1 MRDGSGE
8 WGVGGDDERAAERPH
23 PEPPTPL
30 RSAFR
35 ERALAATYR
44 LQLNGAFTLHDARG
58 RVPYLHALGVS
69 HLYCSPVLAARAG
82 STHGYD
88 VADPTQV
95 NPELGGDTAFAALAE
110 TAHAHGMGLVL
121 DIVPNHMGTGPDN
134 PYWDDLLRHGP
145 RSKYARWFDVEWR
158 APTKRL
164 ANKVLLPVLGDSL
177 DAVLER
183 GELKLEVTGLGA
195 RVRYFD
201 HHFPI
206 DPTTLPPELELA
218 QRDPSALP
226 AAQEWSA
233 GVEGRA
239 RLRALLERQH
249 YALDF
254 WRNASR
260 DVNYR
265 RFFDVNELI
274 ALKVEDAEVFAATHR
289 TVLQFVAD
297 GLIDGLRI
305 DHIDGLLEPR
315 RYLERLRAA
324 VDTRRPTC
332 AGAARFPIVVE
343 KILAPGETLPADWPV
358 DGTTGYEFM
367 TTLEDVFI
375 DPSGYAVLESK
386 YRGGRTDH
394 EFHAVALE
402 SKRAVLRG
410 SLNADVRRLAPM
422 LASLARQA
430 KWPARPIA
438 AYAGAIVEL
447 LAALPVYRT
456 YIDVE
461 RPEAEESDRAML
473 EYAFGEVRTRAV
485 ADAEGIAA
493 LERALLG
500 TWRDADASVARAR
513 LTFVLRLQQLSG
525 PAAAKGVEDTALY
538 VYAPLASRNEVGGD
552 PGVPLEGAVARLH
565 TLLASHAEHT
575 PRALNATNTHDT
587 KRSADV
593 RARLDALSE
602 HAPSWERRLRLWR
615 RRHRVLQ
622 TMARGRLAPTRTTD
636 HFIYQALVGIW
647 PIGVGATPVH
657 ENREILGHLRER
669 LTAYIQK
676 AVREAKVS
684 TSWTDPDEEYER
696 AVAAFIDGLL
706 DPASPGRYLR
716 DVAPLVAEVGA
727 TGMWNALARLTVH
740 LASPGV
746 PDVYQGDELW
756 FHALVD
762 PDNRRP
768 VDWAMREERLE
779 SVRRAC
785 ESGADGIP
793 PREALRRWR
802 DDVADGT
809 LKLYLTTRILRL
821 RRDVAG
827 SVFAHGGYRA
837 IAAEGLH
844 AERVIAFRRGEGSE
858 ARIVLVPRLTAALG
872 NDGGAPIGVR
882 WGDTRLAGLDGGGVR
897 GWRCLLSGIE
907 VPVWD
912 GVLQVGDALAELPV
926 AILAPT
932 KSS

>member
-1 MRDGSGE
+1 MTE
-8 WGVGGDDERAAERPH
+8 ARAH
-23 PEPPTPL
+23 PAT
-30 RSAFR
+30 
-35 ERALAATYR
+35 ERALTATYR
-44 LQLNGAFTLHDARG
+44 LQLNGAFTLHDARA

-88 VADPTQV
+88 VADPTQA
-95 NPELGGDTAFAALAE
+95 NPELGGDAAFVALAE
-110 TAHAHGMGLVL
+110 AAHAHGMGLVL

-145 RSKYARWFDVEWR
+145 RSKYASWFDVEWR
-158 APTKRL
+158 APSRRL

-183 GELKLEVTGLGA
+183 GELALEVTGLGA
-195 RVRYFD
+195 RVRYFE

-226 AAQEWSA
+226 AAREWSA
-233 GVEGRA
+233 GAEGRA
-239 RLRALLERQH
+239 RLQALLDQQH

-274 ALKVEDAEVFAATHR
+274 ALKVEDAEVFAATHK

-305 DHIDGLLEPR
+305 DHVDGLLEPR

-324 VDTRRPTC
+324 VDERRPAR
-332 AGAARFPIVVE
+332 AGARGARFPIVVE
-343 KILAPGETLPADWPV
+343 KILAPGETLPRDWPV

-367 TTLEDVFI
+367 TTLEDAFI
-375 DPSGYAVLESK
+375 DPAGYALLEAR
-386 YRGGRTDH
+386 YRGGRDARN
-394 EFHAVALE
+394 FHAVALE

-422 LASLARQA
+422 LASVAKQA
-430 KWPARPIA
+430 GWPVRSIA
-438 AYAGAIVEL
+438 ACAGAIVEL
-447 LAALPVYRT
+447 VAALPVYRT
-456 YIDVE
+456 YIDAE
-461 RPEAEESDRAML
+461 RPDAEGADRANL
-473 EYAFGEVRTRAV
+473 ECAFAEVRAREL
-485 ADAEGIAA
+485 ADAEAVDA
-493 LERALLG
+493 LERTLLG
-500 TWRDADASVARAR
+500 KWCDAETAMAHAR

-552 PGVPLEGAVARLH
+552 PGVPVEGAVARLH
-565 TLLASHAEHT
+565 SLLAAHAERT

-593 RARLDALSE
+593 RSRLDALSE
-602 HAPSWERRLRLWR
+602 HAPSWERRLRMWR
-615 RRHRVLQ
+615 RRHRALQ
-622 TMARGRLAPTRTTD
+622 TMVRGRLAPTRTTD

-647 PIGVGATPVH
+647 PTGEGTTAIH
-657 ENREILGHLRER
+657 ENAGVLGALRER

-696 AVAAFIDGLL
+696 AVATFVAGLL

-716 DVAPLVAEVGA
+716 DVAPLVAEVAA

-740 LASPGV
+740 LTSPGV
-746 PDVYQGDELW
+746 PDLYQGDELW
-756 FHALVD
+756 FLALVD

-768 VDWAMREERLE
+768 VDWAAREERLE

-785 ESGADGIP
+785 ESGVEGVP
-793 PREALRRWR
+793 PLEVLRRWR
-802 DDVADGT
+802 DDAADGT
-809 LKLYLTTRILRL
+809 LKLYLTTRLLGL
-821 RRDVAG
+821 RRG
-827 SVFAHGGYRA
+827 EEGTTLTCGGYTP
-837 IAAEGLH
+837 IEAEGLH
-844 AERVIAFRRGEGSE
+844 AERVIAFRRGEGV
-858 ARIVLVPRLTAALG
+858 AAHIILVPRLTAALG
-872 NDGGAPIGVR
+872 SDAGAPIGGAR
-882 WGDTRLAGLDGGGVR
+882 WGDTRLAGVDGGGVR

-907 VPVWD
+907 VPAWD

-926 AILAPT
+926 TLLAPV
-932 KSS
+932 KSA

>member
-1 MRDGSGE
+1 MTE
-8 WGVGGDDERAAERPH
+8 ARAH
-23 PEPPTPL
+23 PAT
-30 RSAFR
+30 
-35 ERALAATYR
+35 ERALTATYR
-44 LQLNGAFTLHDARG
+44 LQLNGTFTLHDARE

-95 NPELGGDTAFAALAE
+95 NPELGGDAAFVALAE
-110 TAHAHGMGLVL
+110 AAHAHGMGLVL

-158 APTKRL
+158 ASSRRL

-183 GELKLEVTGLGA
+183 GELTLEVTGLGA

-226 AAQEWSA
+226 AAREWIA
-233 GVEGRA
+233 GPEGRA
-239 RLRALLERQH
+239 RLAALLERQH

-274 ALKVEDAEVFAATHR
+274 ALKVEDAEVFAATHK

-305 DHIDGLLEPR
+305 DHVDGLLEPR

-324 VDTRRPTC
+324 VDERRPAR

-343 KILAPGETLPADWPV
+343 KILAPGETLPRDWPV

-367 TTLEDVFI
+367 TTLEDAFI
-375 DPSGYAVLESK
+375 DPGGYAVLEAR
-386 YRGGRTDH
+386 YRGTQHARG
-394 EFHAVALE
+394 FHAVALE
-402 SKRAVLRG
+402 AKRAVLRG
-410 SLNADVRRLAPM
+410 SLNADVRRIAPM

-430 KWPARPIA
+430 GWPVRPIA

-447 LAALPVYRT
+447 VAALPVYRT
-456 YIDVE
+456 YIDAE
-461 RPEAEESDRAML
+461 RPDAEGSDRANL
-473 EYAFGEVRTRAV
+473 ESAFAEVQAREL
-485 ADAEGIAA
+485 ADPEGVAA
-493 LERALLG
+493 LERVLLA
-500 TWRDADASVARAR
+500 TWRDVDEGMARAR

-552 PGVPLEGAVARLH
+552 PGVPVAGAVARLH
-565 TLLASHAEHT
+565 SLLAAHAERT

-593 RARLDALSE
+593 RSRLDALSE
-602 HAPSWERRLRLWR
+602 HAASWERRLRMWR
-615 RRHRVLQ
+615 RRHRALQ
-622 TMARGRLAPTRTTD
+622 TMVRGRLAPTRTTD

-647 PIGVGATPVH
+647 PLDGSSVPVH
-657 ENREILGHLRER
+657 ENGVVLGALRER
-669 LTAYIQK
+669 LTAYILK

-696 AVAAFIDGLL
+696 AVASFVAGLL

-716 DVAPLVAEVGA
+716 DVAPLVAEVGM
-727 TGMWNALARLTVH
+727 TGMWNALARLVVH
-740 LASPGV
+740 LTSPGV

-756 FHALVD
+756 FLALVD

-768 VDWAMREERLE
+768 VDWATREARLE
-779 SVRRAC
+779 SVCGAC
-785 ESGADGIP
+785 VSGVDGVP
-793 PREALRRWR
+793 PLETLRRWR
-802 DDVADGT
+802 DDIADGT
-809 LKLYLTTRILRL
+809 LKLYLTMRLLQL
-821 RRDVAG
+821 RRGDDGGALTR
-827 SVFAHGGYRA
+827 GGYCP

-844 AERVIAFRRGEGSE
+844 AERVIAFRRGEGLA

-872 NDGGAPIGVR
+872 SDAGAPIGGERGGAR
-882 WGDTRLAGLDGGGVR
+882 WGDTRLAGIEGGGVT

-907 VPVWD
+907 VPAWD
-912 GVLQVGDALAELPV
+912 GALLVGDALAELPV
-926 AILAPT
+926 ALLAPA
-932 KSS
+932 KSA

>member
-1 MRDGSGE
+1 
-8 WGVGGDDERAAERPH
+8 
-23 PEPPTPL
+23 
-30 RSAFR
+30 
-35 ERALAATYR
+35 
-44 LQLNGAFTLHDARG
+44 
-58 RVPYLHALGVS
+58 
-69 HLYCSPVLAARAG
+69 
-82 STHGYD
+82 
-88 VADPTQV
+88 V
-95 NPELGGDTAFAALAE
+95 NPELGGDAAFVALAE
-110 TAHAHGMGLVL
+110 AAHAHGMGLVL

-158 APTKRL
+158 APSRRL

-177 DAVLER
+177 EAVLER
-183 GELKLEVTGLGA
+183 GELTLEVTGMGA
-195 RVRYFD
+195 RVRYFE

-206 DPTTLPPELELA
+206 DPTTLPPERELA

-226 AAQEWSA
+226 AAREWSA
-233 GVEGRA
+233 GPAGRA
-239 RLRALLERQH
+239 RLGALLERQH

-274 ALKVEDAEVFAATHR
+274 ALKVEDADVFAATHK

-305 DHIDGLLEPR
+305 DHVDGLLEPR

-324 VDTRRPTC
+324 VDERRP
-332 AGAARFPIVVE
+332 ARGGAPRFPIVVE
-343 KILAPGETLPADWPV
+343 KILAPGETLPRDWPV

-367 TTLEDVFI
+367 TTLEDAFI
-375 DPSGYAVLESK
+375 DPAGYALLESK
-386 YRGGRTDH
+386 YRGARNARG
-394 EFHAVALE
+394 FHAVALE

-430 KWPARPIA
+430 GWPVKPIA

-447 LAALPVYRT
+447 VAALPVYRT
-456 YIDVE
+456 YMD
-461 RPEAEESDRAML
+461 AEQQ
-473 EYAFGEVRTRAV
+473 
-485 ADAEGIAA
+485 DAEGADRANLECAFAEVHARELADPEGVAA

-500 TWRDADASVARAR
+500 RWCDADEATARAR

-552 PGVPLEGAVARLH
+552 PGVPVAGAVSRLH
-565 TLLASHAEHT
+565 RLLAAHADRT

-593 RARLDALSE
+593 RSRLDALSE
-602 HAPSWERRLRLWR
+602 HAASWERRLRMWR
-615 RRHRVLQ
+615 RRHRRLQ
-622 TMARGRLAPTRTTD
+622 TMVRGRLAPLRTTD

-647 PIGVGATPVH
+647 PLDTNATPVH
-657 ENREILGHLRER
+657 ENAELLAVLRER
-669 LTAYIQK
+669 LTAYILK
-676 AVREAKVS
+676 AVREAKVR

-696 AVAAFIDGLL
+696 AVASFVAGLL

-716 DVAPLVAEVGA
+716 DVAPLVAEVGP
-727 TGMWNALARLTVH
+727 TGMWNALARLAVH
-740 LASPGV
+740 LTSPGV

-756 FHALVD
+756 FLALVD

-768 VDWAMREERLE
+768 VDWAMREACLE
-779 SVRRAC
+779 SVCRAC
-785 ESGADGIP
+785 ESGVEGV
-793 PREALRRWR
+793 PRLETLRQWR
-802 DDVADGT
+802 TDVADGT
-809 LKLYLTTRILRL
+809 LKLYLTRRLLQL
-821 RRDVAG
+821 RRGDEGGALVGG
-827 SVFAHGGYRA
+827 SYYPL
-837 IAAEGLH
+837 AAEGLH
-844 AERVIAFRRGEGSE
+844 AERVIAFRRGEGLA
-858 ARIVLVPRLTAALG
+858 ARIVLVPRLTATLG
-872 NDGGAPIGVR
+872 GGTDGGAPIGGAR
-882 WGDTRLAGLDGGGVR
+882 WGDTRLAGIDGGGVG
-897 GWRCLLSGIE
+897 GWRCLLSGVE
-907 VPVWD
+907 VPAWD

-926 AILAPT
+926 ALLAPT
-932 KSS
+932 KSI